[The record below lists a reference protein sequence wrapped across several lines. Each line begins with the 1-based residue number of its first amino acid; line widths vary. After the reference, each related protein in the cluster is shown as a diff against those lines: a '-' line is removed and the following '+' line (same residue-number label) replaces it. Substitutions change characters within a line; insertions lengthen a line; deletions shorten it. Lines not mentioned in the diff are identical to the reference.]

1 MSFALA
7 ASMGLG
13 AAGSIMGYNSQ
24 SRAQRQQ
31 QQMMQQQYE
40 LAMKQYEDE
49 KYWNSVNHNMALDQ
63 WDYQKQADQLSNQ
76 RYDDERSYYLEQQA
90 LAQKNAE
97 RDRALMMD
105 RMAVQ
110 DTNSAQDR
118 EMAMRDY
125 MDQKNLSNER
135 ISEERQMLQD
145 AKTQQEAERQWQ
157 MDRIGSMD
165 SLAERSRLDQLDQRN
180 DYLAVLNDAST
191 NFDNVLSSLGVLQT
205 PEFLGEDFIEG
216 EYERLSDTYTS
227 GVDRAADRVA
237 SINEA
242 DAIRAGI
249 GDSSTGDFRRAEVA
263 KRIAPMYQDAEAR
276 AMQDAIANAGG
287 RNQLI
292 NTQYQT
298 KLQERDRALQEA
310 NMQYQDL
317 GFMRNQ
323 PGVGAG
329 METMGMTPNS
339 AMFTGQS
346 GQQLAGFNGMPSSIS
361 GVGIPQSYQ
370 PQNYGAPGQPS
381 VGGGNPA
388 AYMNMINPN
397 VGSSLNN
404 YYGNMANMYGNQA
417 NAGAQAVGSGL
428 STMINAGMM
437 YGMQGRNGGGGGG
450 YAGNSYG
457 PYDNAIWRTA

>member
-1 MSFALA
+1 MGWGLA
-7 ASMGLG
+7 AAAGLG
-13 AAGSIMGYNSQ
+13 AVGSIMGYQ
-24 SRAQRQQ
+24 GQQ
-31 QQMMQQQYE
+31 DAMRNQNRMMQQQYE

-49 KYWNSVNHNMALDQ
+49 KYWNAVNYNMGMEQ
-63 WDYQKQADQLSNQ
+63 WDYQKQMDQLSQQ
-76 RYDDERSYYLEQQA
+76 RYDDERAYYLEQQA

-97 RDRALMMD
+97 RDRTMMMD
-105 RMAVQ
+105 RLAVQ
-110 DTNSAQDR
+110 DTNAAQDR
-118 EMAMRDY
+118 EMAMQNY
-125 MDQKNLSNER
+125 MDQRNLSNER

-145 AKTQQEAERQWQ
+145 AKAQQEAERQWQ
-157 MDRIGSMD
+157 MDRIGTMD
-165 SLAERSRLDQLDQRN
+165 SLAERNRLDQLDQRN
-180 DYLAVLNDAST
+180 DYLAVLNDASS

-205 PEFLGEDFIEG
+205 PEFLGEEFIDT
-216 EYERLSDTYTS
+216 EYDRLSDTYIA

-242 DAIRAGI
+242 DAIRAGV

-292 NTQYQT
+292 NTQYQA

-323 PGVGAG
+323 PQVGAG

-339 AMFTGQS
+339 AIFTGQG

-361 GVGIPQSYQ
+361 GVGIPQSYM

-388 AYMNMINPN
+388 AYMSMINPN
-397 VGSSLNN
+397 TGSGLNN

-417 NAGAQAVGSGL
+417 NAGAQAFGTGM
-428 STMINAGMM
+428 STLINAGMM
-437 YGMQGRNGGGGGG
+437 YGMQKDKPQ
-450 YAGNSYG
+450 Y
-457 PYDNAIWRTA
+457 PYSDYWRTA